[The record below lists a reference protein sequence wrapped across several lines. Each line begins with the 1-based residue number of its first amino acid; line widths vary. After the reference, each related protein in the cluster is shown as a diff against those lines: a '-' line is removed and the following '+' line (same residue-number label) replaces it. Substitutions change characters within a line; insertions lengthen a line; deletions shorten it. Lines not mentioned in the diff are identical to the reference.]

1 MNRFFALLLICAASL
16 SVGAFALSGS
26 PQAAQ
31 SEGAKPDGMT
41 PANADAAVPSH
52 VVYRQL
58 FHQVAALKEYAD
70 QLERE
75 GKTHSPARGVFK
87 RQAALN
93 DEQVSILNQIAADCE
108 RDVKQQDLKAQVI
121 IDAFRARYPDGRVP
135 DGQVPA
141 PPSPE
146 LVSMQAERNAIILR
160 ARDRLREAFG
170 EEEFGRF
177 ETFIERRIASN
188 IKRLSPAQADALP
201 QR

>member
-1 MNRFFALLLICAASL
+1 MNRFLKLLLLCAVTL
-16 SVGAFALSGS
+16 SVGAFALSRS

-31 SEGAKPDGMT
+31 SNGETPDGT
-41 PANADAAVPSH
+41 PANAGAAIPSH

-58 FHQVAALKEYAD
+58 FHQVAALNEYAD
-70 QLERE
+70 HLERE
-75 GKTHSPARGVFK
+75 GKVHSPARGVFK

-108 RDVKQQDLKAQVI
+108 REVKQQDLRARVI
-121 IDAFRARYPDGRVP
+121 INAFSSQYPDGRVP

-160 ARDRLREAFG
+160 ARDRLREAYG

-177 ETFIERRIASN
+177 ETFVERRIASN
-188 IKRLSPAQADALP
+188 IKRLSPTRVDALP